1 MDGEFDFAAPLV
13 ERFTAY
19 HRRSYIC
26 KAGLGDVLIGA
37 AATVADYNGAAKAG
51 TKYVLLALPSSPSA
65 RPRARL

>member
-1 MDGEFDFAAPLV
+1 MLVQCEVVRRVCSV

-37 AATVADYNGAAKAG
+37 AAVISDCEC
-51 TKYVLLALPSSPSA
+51 SA
-65 RPRARL
+65 RALVKRFDNPIGFARILAK